1 MASYELRVGDTF
13 PLPPVLLTDSSGA
26 PAIDLTNATQVNYAL
41 KGITATLVTG
51 VFKTGQLP
59 ITGTATANSA
69 TLASVTAVTGY
80 ANGATLTGVGIP
92 AGTTVLSGAGT
103 TSITMSAQANSLASG
118 TPSTIVV
125 NQGLSVVSPARN
137 CGRAHQACNGFTT
150 AGTRI
155 RARRKSC
162 GLLAVSSESRT
173 VSGLISRC
181 LWIRSWRDQHHD

>member
-1 MASYELRVGDTF
+1 M
-13 PLPPVLLTDSSGA
+13 
-26 PAIDLTNATQVNYAL
+26 

-125 NQGLSVVSPARN
+125 NQGLVYLPLGTAGALV
-137 CGRAHQACNGFTT
+137 NGFTT
-150 AGTRI
+150 ADTYTGEAKILWAAGGIQRVPNSFGSDFTV
-155 RARRKSC
+155 
-162 GLLAVSSESRT
+162 LVDTELA
-173 VSGLISRC
+173 
-181 LWIRSWRDQHHD
+181 